1 MAFWDKKKPEPPSEN
16 RYEGELVNGVKHGR
30 GTMYYKT
37 GNIYK
42 GEWRNGV
49 KHGMGEFIF
58 KETGDSYVG
67 EFINDKIGGYGRM
80 VFGTGEIYEGHYLNG
95 VRDGRG
101 TLICPDGR
109 RFEGDWI
116 GDKLNGMC
124 TLWYSDGRVLQGTY
138 VNSKCQDGFTTMKG
152 DDGFW
157 HKVRY
162 VRPELENAEG
172 CEVVLVSYPEDKKI
186 PVIKEVREIT
196 GYGLA
201 LAKDITENAPQWLKK
216 GLTLQEAVEIRKRL
230 EAVGAVAEI
239 R

>member
-16 RYEGELVNGVKHGR
+16 RYEGELVNGVKHGK

-37 GNIYK
+37 GNVYK
-42 GEWRNGV
+42 GEWKNGV
-49 KHGMGEFIF
+49 KHGPGEFIF
-58 KETGDSYVG
+58 NTTGDHYVG
-67 EFINDKIGGYGRM
+67 EFINDKLGGYGRM
-80 VFGTGEIYEGHYLNG
+80 TFHTGEIYEGHYLNG
-95 VRDGRG
+95 IRDGRG

-162 VRPELENAEG
+162 VRPELENIEG
-172 CEVVLVSYPEDKKI
+172 CEVVLVSYPEDKKL